1 MKINGKDLTV
11 EKLWQ
16 EVHFSQASVKLCP
29 QAQKKMLLS
38 RQYVER
44 EIQKTKPIY
53 GLNTGFGSL
62 SQKTISKG
70 DYEALQVNLLR
81 SHCVGV
87 GNPLH
92 WEQSRA
98 ALLLRANALASG
110 HSGIR
115 PLVVDKILSLFN
127 ANLCPC
133 IPKKG
138 SVGASGD
145 LAPLAHL
152 AITLIG
158 EGYFLCKKSTPE
170 NKEAFNGN
178 NPYGHFYT
186 VKPSAPLLAQKGIE
200 PLRLQAKEGLSLI
213 NGCQITN
220 AIAML
225 CAFQCRELLILSDL
239 AGALSLEALRGS
251 HAPFDPLIPATRPHP
266 GEEKT
271 ARNLRCLLGEGSSLK
286 KSHENCDRVQDAY
299 SLRCMPAVH
308 GAAKDQIEHS
318 IRVLEREANSS
329 TDNPLVFA
337 EEEKILSCGN
347 FHGEPLALAI
357 DSMALALQS
366 LASISE
372 RRLALMM
379 NPTSSYGL
387 PAFLAPQAGLH
398 SGHMMLQ
405 VTAASLVSENKV
417 LCHPASVDSIPTS
430 ADKEDYV
437 SMSTFAACKLEKI
450 LANTQQVVA
459 LEILSALQALD
470 LLYPL
475 KASPPLE
482 KLHQYL
488 RQYIPFAKE
497 DRAFGEDAQKLV
509 DLLRSGALSK
519 KLKEEVPSLQ
529 F

>member
-1 MKINGKDLTV
+1 MEINSKDLTV

-16 EVHFSQASVKLCP
+16 VVHSSEVSVKLCP
-29 QAQKKMLLS
+29 KAQRRMTFS

-44 EIQKTKPIY
+44 ELQGSKAVY
-53 GLNTGFGSL
+53 GLNTGFGAL
-62 SQKTISKG
+62 SQKIISKK

-81 SHCVGV
+81 SHCAGV
-87 GNPLH
+87 GSPLR

-110 HSGIR
+110 HSGVR
-115 PLVVDKILSLFN
+115 PLVVDKVLALFN
-127 ANLCPC
+127 ANLCPY
-133 IPKKG
+133 IPKQG

-158 EGYFLCKKSTPE
+158 EGFFLFKKEETFE
-170 NKEAFNGN
+170 ERNINGDN
-178 NPYGHFYT
+178 FY
-186 VKPSAPLLAQKGIE
+186 VAKPSAPLLAQKGIE

-225 CAFQCRELLILSDL
+225 CAFQCRELLILSDV
-239 AGALSLEALRGS
+239 AGALSCEALKGSRG
-251 HAPFDPLIPATRPHP
+251 PFNALISATRPHP
-266 GEEKT
+266 GEVTT
-271 ARNLRCLLGEGSSLK
+271 ARNLRYLLGKSSPIG

-308 GAAKDQIEHS
+308 GAAKDQMKHS
-318 IRVLEREANSS
+318 IEVLEREANSS

-337 EEEKILSCGN
+337 QEEKILSCGN

-357 DSMALALQS
+357 DGMALALQS
-366 LASISE
+366 LANISE
-372 RRLALMM
+372 RRLAQMM
-379 NPTSSYGL
+379 NSTSSYGL
-387 PAFLAPQAGLH
+387 PSFLAPQAGLH

-405 VTAASLVSENKV
+405 VTAASLVSENKIF
-417 LCHPASVDSIPTS
+417 CHPASVDSIPTS
-430 ADKEDYV
+430 TDKEDYV
-437 SMSTFAACKLEKI
+437 SMSTLAACKLEKV

-459 LEILSALQALD
+459 LEILSAIQALD
-470 LLYPL
+470 LRCPL

-482 KLHQYL
+482 RLRQYL
-488 RQYIPFAKE
+488 RQFIPFAEK
-497 DRAFGEDAQKLV
+497 DRVFAEDAQKLV
-509 DLLRSGALSK
+509 HLLRSGVLSK
-519 KLKEEVPSLQ
+519 KLKEEIPSLQ